1 MVGSNPAGHESER
14 TRGSFFVSAVLT
26 YGTNLTVAVLSL
38 VNVLVVSRVLGPSGR
53 GSVAFLTAIAYLT
66 SNLSTFGVQEA
77 NANIAAAEPGAR
89 RSLATNSLL
98 LALVFGVATIVFLTA
113 LIAVFPGVAGDSTAG
128 LRQLTFASL
137 PILILGIYMRFLV
150 QADYGFAVTNAA
162 WLITPIANVLLNGA
176 LAVFGLLSVGT
187 AVATW
192 IGGQVLATVMLVSY
206 VSRHLAGFGRPDF
219 GLMRRSLG
227 FGLRSH
233 AGRVMLLG
241 NYRLDQWLL
250 GAISGSRELGLYSVA
265 VAWAEALWY
274 LPTTLAAV
282 QRPDL
287 VRAAR
292 DRAAYQ
298 AALVFR
304 TVALMTG
311 VAALILIVLAPFFCV
326 TIFGEDFRGSVDDL
340 RILALGAVGV
350 TALKLLGNALTA
362 QQRPGLASTA
372 IGAGFVATIVLDIIL
387 IPPFGGAGAAS
398 ASTIAYLAGG
408 IAIGVLFTRAVGGRF
423 VDLLPRTADLKW
435 LWRNAR
441 HVASGASRRL
451 AERRSHPAGQHPEP
465 VPDVERP
472 EGADDSRQETP

>member
-1 MVGSNPAGHESER
+1 MVGRNSAGHEAGPA
-14 TRGSFFVSAVLT
+14 RGSFLAAAVLT

-77 NANIAAAEPGAR
+77 NANLAAAEPAQR
-89 RSLATNSLL
+89 RSLATNSFV
-98 LALVFGVATIVFLTA
+98 LAIVFGVGAAVFLTV
-113 LIAVFPGVAGDSTAG
+113 LIAVFPAVAGESSTG
-128 LRQLTFASL
+128 LRWLTFASL
-137 PILILGIYMRFLV
+137 PVLVLGIYMRFLV

-162 WLITPIANVLLNGA
+162 WLITPVANVLLNGA

-192 IGGQVLATVMLVSY
+192 IGGQTLATVILVMY
-206 VSRHLAGFGRPDF
+206 VSRYSAGFGSLDL
-219 GLMRRSLG
+219 GLMRRALG

-233 AGRVMLLG
+233 VGRVMLLG

-250 GAISGSRELGLYSVA
+250 GAIAGSRELGLYSVA

-292 DRAAYQ
+292 GHAARQ

-304 TVALMTG
+304 TAVLITG
-311 VAALILIVLAPFFCV
+311 LAAVGMIVLAPFFCV
-326 TIFGEDFRGSVDDL
+326 TVFGEEFRGSIDDL
-340 RILALGAVGV
+340 RILALGSVGV
-350 TALKLLGNALTA
+350 VALKLLGNALTA
-362 QQRPGLASTA
+362 QRRPGLASTA
-372 IGAGFVATIVLDIIL
+372 IGAGFATTIVLDLIL
-387 IPPFGGAGAAS
+387 IPPYGGAGAAS

-408 IAIGVLFTRAVGGRF
+408 LAIGVLFTRAVGGRF
-423 VDLLPRTADLKW
+423 VDLLPRGSDLVW
-435 LWRNAR
+435 FWRSVKP
-441 HVASGASRRL
+441 HVARRL
-451 AERRSHPAGQHPEP
+451 RSPRRSGPAGEHAEP
-465 VPDVERP
+465 VPEVKGP
-472 EGADDSRQETP
+472 ESGGDARQEPP

>member
-1 MVGSNPAGHESER
+1 MVGSDPAGYETGSS
-14 TRGSFFVSAVLT
+14 RGSFFVSALLT

-77 NANIAAAEPGAR
+77 NANIAAAEPADR

-98 LALVFGVATIVFLTA
+98 LALVFGVGAAAFLTG
-113 LIAVFPGVAGDSTAG
+113 LIAVFPGVAGESSSG
-128 LRQLTFASL
+128 LRWLTFASL
-137 PILILGIYMRFLV
+137 PVLVLGIYMRFLV
-150 QADYGFAVTNAA
+150 QADYGFTVTNAA
-162 WLITPIANVLLNGA
+162 WLITPVANVLLNGA
-176 LAVFGLLSVGT
+176 LALFGVLSVGT

-192 IGGQVLATVMLVSY
+192 IGGQTLATVILVAY
-206 VSRHLAGFGRPDF
+206 VSRRLAGFGPLDLS
-219 GLMRRSLG
+219 LMRRTLG

-233 AGRVMLLG
+233 VGRVMLLG

-250 GAISGSRELGLYSVA
+250 GAIAGSRELGLYSVA

-287 VRAAR
+287 VRATR
-292 DRAAYQ
+292 DQ
-298 AALVFR
+298 AAHQAARVFR
-304 TVALMTG
+304 AVALLTG
-311 VAALILIVLAPFFCV
+311 LAALFLIVLAPFLCV

-340 RILALGAVGV
+340 RILALGSIGV
-350 TALKLLGNALTA
+350 VALKLFGNALTA
-362 QQRPGLASTA
+362 QRRPGLASTA
-372 IGAGFVATIVLDIIL
+372 IGAGFFATIVLDIIL
-387 IPPFGGAGAAS
+387 IPPYGGAGAAS

-408 IAIGVLFTRAVGGRF
+408 VAIGALFTRAVGGRF
-423 VDLLPRTADLKW
+423 VDLLPRVADVTW

-441 HVASGASRRL
+441 PFVAGASRRL
-451 AERRSHPAGQHPEP
+451 AERRSRPAGQHAEA
-465 VPDVERP
+465 VADVKSRER
-472 EGADDSRQETP
+472 GDDARQEGP